1 MVKNPAK
8 ILEELKKYRLSQKI
22 SQAHMAEKLQTTQA
36 TISRIESGKQRP
48 SKETL
53 EKIKELI
60 TSREQDTQGF
70 NSEQIDDPYFT
81 PKAQIKSSIL
91 DNEGINYS
99 YVVFEAYGPG
109 GDLCKIKSLSKRKE
123 SIFIVAD
130 AVGHGESA
138 ASMSFALEYGF
149 ETALSTLN
157 EDIISLHLLDSV
169 LSLALRNTQ
178 KKWKGE
184 PSIIIGTIEHKT
196 GNLSFLNSG
205 LPYPIQK
212 RVQNKSRYVN
222 EKRYRAL
229 NLKTEKLEK
238 KIENSISISHGDAI
252 IFYTDGVVDL
262 LEENV
267 LFTEFENASKLFKGD
282 ARAIA
287 ENLQRVIEYEIS
299 KKNIDIDDLSYMII
313 SRKAKRK
320 EPE

>member
-1 MVKNPAK
+1 MIKGPAK
-8 ILEELKKYRLSQKI
+8 ILEEFKKYRSSQKI
-22 SQAHMAEKLQTTQA
+22 SQADMAETLQTTQA
-36 TISRIESGKQRP
+36 TISRIESGKHHP
-48 SKETL
+48 SKKTF

-60 TSREQDTQGF
+60 TPREQDTQGPH
-70 NSEQIDDPYFT
+70 SEQIGDPYFT
-81 PKAQIKSSIL
+81 PKARIKSSTL
-91 DNEGINYS
+91 GNEGINYS
-99 YVVFEAYGPG
+99 HVVFEKYGPG
-109 GDLCKIKSLSKRKE
+109 GDLCKIKSFLKRKE

-138 ASMSFALEYGF
+138 APMSFALEYGF
-149 ETALSTLN
+149 ETVLSTLN

-169 LSLALRNTQ
+169 LSLTLRNTQ

-184 PSIIIGTIEHKT
+184 PGIIIGTIEHKT

-212 RVQNKSRYVN
+212 KVRNASKYMN

-238 KIENSISISHGDAI
+238 KIESSVRIFPGDSI

-262 LEENV
+262 LEQNV
-267 LFTEFENASKLFKGD
+267 LLKEFEKASKLFKGD

-287 ENLQRVIEYEIS
+287 ENLQRAIEYKMS
-299 KKNIDIDDLSYMII
+299 KENIYIDDLSYMII
-313 SRKAKRK
+313 SRKIKRK
-320 EPE
+320 GSA